1 MAGCYYYWEPSP
13 LDEEDRSVTGPTKH
27 GGWRRSRG
35 QTAQPHTHGSL
46 APQVRLSSGLWT
58 LPSVLCLPGPRATG
72 LAGPSSSCGGTPL
85 CTHPP
90 PGISL
95 RLWLLTLGAPR
106 IRLQAQVADLTGSSS
121 QDFSHVL
128 SRQTNLLRRKGGTP
142 PSLRRRAG
150 PRDGPPRSKAGL
162 HLPTCSVSPHLFLPP
177 CQSNLL
183 ETDRVRTC
191 SPPPESSHGA

>member
-58 LPSVLCLPGPRATG
+58 LPFVLCLPGPRATG

-95 RLWLLTLGAPR
+95 RLWLLTFGAPR

-128 SRQTNLLRRKGGTP
+128 SRQMNLLRRKGGTP
-142 PSLRRRAG
+142 PLPAVELALGMVPHAARLVSTC
-150 PRDGPPRSKAGL
+150 PPALCPLTFS
-162 HLPTCSVSPHLFLPP
+162 C
-177 CQSNLL
+177 LL
-183 ETDRVRTC
+183 VRVIF
-191 SPPPESSHGA
+191 